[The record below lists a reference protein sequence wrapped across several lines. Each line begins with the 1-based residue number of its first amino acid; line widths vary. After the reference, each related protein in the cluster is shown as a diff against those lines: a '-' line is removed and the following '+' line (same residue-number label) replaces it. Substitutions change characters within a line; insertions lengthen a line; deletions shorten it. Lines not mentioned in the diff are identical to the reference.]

1 MTAEPL
7 EIHII
12 ADSTGESAARVAR
25 AAITQFPSREFTIVR
40 HRKMSSTAA
49 LLKALESVKNSSAP
63 TAVFSTL
70 VNEELALLVRNFC
83 HDADIPMADLM
94 TDAMHALE
102 RITGIEADQVA
113 MRPPGVEAEYFVR
126 MSAIDFAV
134 RNDDGSLP
142 EALRECDICLVGPS
156 RSGKT
161 PLSIYLAYMG
171 YKAVNVPL
179 VPGIEPPKELWEVD
193 KWRIVGLTMAAE
205 RLLKIR
211 GERVRGMGGFGTK
224 DGYADLAKIYDELDE
239 IAKVQRKLGCP
250 IIDTTGVAIEEAA
263 SRVVDYVDDRARK
276 LGHRLRRPP
285 GIVRAGNW
293 TPPPTEHL

>member
-1 MTAEPL
+1 MSAEPL

-12 ADSTGESAARVAR
+12 ADSTGESAARIAR
-25 AAITQFPSREFTIVR
+25 AAVTQFPSREFSIVR
-40 HRKMSSTAA
+40 HRKMNSTAA
-49 LLKALESVKNSSAP
+49 LLNALESVRDSAGP
-63 TAVFSTL
+63 TAVIYTL
-70 VNEELALLVRNFC
+70 VNEELALLVKNFC
-83 HDADIPMADLM
+83 TDADIPHADLM

-102 RITGIEADQVA
+102 RITGIEADQVS

-179 VPGIEPPKELWEVD
+179 VPGIEPPRELYELD
-193 KWRIVGLTMAAE
+193 RWRIVGLTMDAE

-239 IAKVQRKLGCP
+239 IAKVQRRLGCP

-263 SRVVDYVDDRARK
+263 SRIVDLVDDRSRK
-276 LGHRLRRPP
+276 VGARLRRPP
-285 GIVRAGNW
+285 GIVRPGSDFR
-293 TPPPTEHL
+293 P

>member
-1 MTAEPL
+1 M
-7 EIHII
+7 
-12 ADSTGESAARVAR
+12 AR
-25 AAITQFPSREFTIVR
+25 AAITQFPTREFSIVR
-40 HRKMSSTAA
+40 HRKMNSTAA
-49 LLKALESVKNSSAP
+49 LLGALESVKSTGRP
-63 TAVFSTL
+63 TAVFFTL
-70 VNEELALLVRNFC
+70 VNEELSLLVRNFC
-83 HDADIPMADLM
+83 TDADIPYADLM

-179 VPGIEPPKELWEVD
+179 VPGIKPPKELDELD
-193 KWRIVGLTMAAE
+193 RWRIVGLTMDAE

-224 DGYADLAKIYDELDE
+224 DGYADLVKIYDELDE
-239 IAKVQRKLGCP
+239 IAKVHRRLGCP

-263 SRVVDYVDDRARK
+263 SRIVDIVDDRARRV
-276 LGHRLRRPP
+276 GSRLRRPP
-285 GIVRAGNW
+285 GIVRPGSDFK
-293 TPPPTEHL
+293 P